1 MRDETEFK
9 KISDTV
15 DEAFAMFA
23 EALRRHSEDERRE
36 PRLSP
41 EEEAKALFSR
51 RGYDLDATRHR
62 NLSRWPG
69 IMAAMR
75 TDALPDGM
83 GWLLSGDTGTGKSV
97 CARLAAEFAG
107 VELVTAQSLMF
118 QLRAAANSEVAWNNA
133 TRIGT
138 ITHKGRMRSCD
149 LIIDDLGR
157 ENPNYSDYGVIRN
170 LMGDMLEQRLDLW
183 PGTRT
188 YIVTN
193 LTLAEIESTYGKRVS
208 SRLELATFP
217 IVLDGPDRRLHR
229 RDTHFQTAGKTAQ

>member
-1 MRDETEFK
+1 MKEDGEFK

-15 DEAFAMFA
+15 DEAFALFA
-23 EALRRHSEDERRE
+23 EVCRRQSEAARQMPRVSPEDEAR
-36 PRLSP
+36 
-41 EEEAKALFSR
+41 ALFVR
-51 RGYDLDATRHR
+51 RGYDPDATVHR
-62 NLSRWPG
+62 NLARWPG

-138 ITHKGRMRSCD
+138 ITHRGRMRGCD

-217 IVLDGPDRRLHR
+217 IVLDGPDRRVR
-229 RDTHFQTAGKTAQ
+229 RRQPSLQTAGKTA